1 MQNEVTYLAERSRL
15 MNLSCLSKIY
25 HIRRLTEEDIDLIME
40 VGQNNETYF
49 RYHPPMMTKES
60 IIEDLYALPPHKEL
74 KDKYF
79 IGFFE
84 KDHLVAIMD
93 LIVNYPVE
101 KTIHIGFF
109 MLHHLYQKK
118 GVGSQIIESCLSYF
132 STLEFDTVRLA
143 IDKGNPQSEA
153 FWSKNHF
160 VKTGEVRS
168 DGVYTYYPME
178 LKLMNR
184 PKENNHQNE

>member
-1 MQNEVTYLAERSRL
+1 MKKEIKKYILILSISIVQFYLYF
-15 MNLSCLSKIY
+15 Y
-25 HIRRLTEEDIDLIME
+25 HL
-40 VGQNNETYF
+40 
-49 RYHPPMMTKES
+49 
-60 IIEDLYALPPHKEL
+60 
-74 KDKYF
+74 
-79 IGFFE
+79 
-84 KDHLVAIMD
+84 LVAIISRSECKMKS
-93 LIVNYPVE
+93 LIQ
-101 KTIHIGFF
+101 
-109 MLHHLYQKK
+109 LK

-184 PKENNHQNE
+184 PKENNHQNEQRAKEARKI